1 MNHYILDRV
10 WKGMRQP
17 TVRRVGVT
25 LLGLALLQDPSISLA
40 QVISIQAKQES
51 LNQIFE
57 KLKKRK
63 RLYFL
68 LGRGRFFEYQSQ
80 RFNPRKYRAGIKP
93 FVCRFAFAVHIA

>member
-57 KLKKRK
+57 KLKKKTAILSFGKGKIFRISK
-63 RLYFL
+63 STFQPTEISSRY
-68 LGRGRFFEYQSQ
+68 
-80 RFNPRKYRAGIKP
+80 
-93 FVCRFAFAVHIA
+93 